1 MAEVETASG
10 QRRRG
15 LHRGG
20 RALESEHMSP
30 PLEWKFMESR
40 DMSCLHCRGL
50 LGNGDLKGKSSVSG
64 LLVKRSKALERGM

>member
-15 LHRGG
+15 LHKGG

-30 PLEWKFMESR
+30 PLEMEV
-40 DMSCLHCRGL
+40 HGVWGHEL
-50 LGNGDLKGKSSVSG
+50 L
-64 LLVKRSKALERGM
+64 ALQRAAG